1 MGTVRTSLAAAACLL
16 AGCVSRPPIG
26 TWAYVAPEGY
36 TAIALN
42 ENGRCG
48 AVEAGFVPDT
58 RGHTGAGS
66 WCTFSFNSDTITISH
81 IAGEALPSPI
91 VLQREVDGLSLAALS
106 GERVTLRPCPQ
117 SSDPAMAPNSR
128 LLSDACA
135 SALRASFS
143 APKPGR

>member
-1 MGTVRTSLAAAACLL
+1 VGTVRSSFAAAACLL
-16 AGCVSRPPIG
+16 AGCVSSPPIG
-26 TWAYVAPEGY
+26 TWAYVAPKGY

-48 AVEAGFVPDT
+48 AVEAAFVPDT
-58 RGHTGAGS
+58 GGHTGVGS
-66 WCTFSFNSDTITISH
+66 WCTYSFDGRTVTISH
-81 IAGEALPSPI
+81 IAGEALPSPMI
-91 VLQREVDGLSLAALS
+91 LKREVDGLSVIGIS

-117 SSDPAMAPNSR
+117 SSDAAMAPNSR